1 MYVIKNSI
9 NEGGQLMKLEDYKK
23 VETTNIDFKLDLEK
37 EKPKS
42 WLKSVSAFANTKGG
56 IILFGVDDKTHE
68 GKGVADVKKMSEK
81 ISELI
86 NARIEPLP
94 RYELNYFEENG
105 KDFIEL
111 EIGDGP
117 ITPYFYVADG
127 RKEAFIRSGNQ
138 SIIAPAHIL
147 QNLILKGKNITFD
160 SLPSEY
166 NIGDFSFTL
175 LTATIKEKTGK
186 KFNEDRDYISLGLVD
201 KNNKLT
207 NGALLLSDQGILK
220 QSKVICTRWNGL
232 TKGSIKKDAI
242 DDKEYTGSL
251 ISLLENADT
260 FIKNNSKSSWIIKGM
275 ERIEYE
281 DYPITARR
289 EAIVNALI
297 HRDYQILG
305 AEIHIDMYD
314 DRIEIISPGGMIDGT
329 QIQNLEI
336 GKVPSMRRN
345 TIISDIFSRLHYMD
359 RRGSG
364 LSRIVDSYSD
374 FLEKPKFLSDESSFT
389 VIFPNKGYSPVLTI
403 DNPVKNGQNGNMVS
417 DEDYF
422 LIKLYKNLGDKVRA
436 KTLTEIK
443 RFFIEFKYDR
453 TFTREDVKSF
463 FHIQNSRASEIIALL
478 VDNNMVD
485 NVEGSKYIFKR

>member
-1 MYVIKNSI
+1 MR
-9 NEGGQLMKLEDYKK
+9 LEDYKK
-23 VETTNIDFKLDLEK
+23 VETTNIDFKVDLEK

-68 GKGVADVKKMSEK
+68 EKGVKDVVKTTER

-86 NARIEPLP
+86 NSRIEPLP
-94 RYELNYFEENG
+94 RYELNYFDENG
-105 KDFIEL
+105 KDYIEL

-138 SIIAPAHIL
+138 SIPAPTHIL

-166 NIGDFSFTL
+166 NVGELSFTL
-175 LTATIKEKTGK
+175 LTATIKDKTGK
-186 KFNEDRDYISLGLVD
+186 EFDKNRDYISLGLAC

-207 NGALLLSDQGILK
+207 NGGVLLSDQGPLN
-220 QSKVICTRWNGL
+220 QSKVVCTRWNGL
-232 TKGSIKKDAI
+232 RKGSIKEDAL

-260 FIKNNSKSSWIIKGM
+260 FIKNNSKNSWKIKGM
-275 ERIEYE
+275 DRVEYP

-305 AEIHIDMYD
+305 SEVHIDMYD
-314 DRIEIISPGGMIDGT
+314 DRLEIVSPGGMIDGT
-329 QIQNLEI
+329 KIQDLEI
-336 GKVPSMRRN
+336 GNVPSMRRN

-364 LSRIVDSYSD
+364 LSRIIESYSD
-374 FLEKPKFLSDESSFT
+374 FMEKPRFLSDESSFT
-389 VIFPNKGYSPVLTI
+389 VIFPNKGYSPVLKLN
-403 DNPVKNGQNGNMVS
+403 NPGETGQNGNLVS

-436 KTLTEIK
+436 KTLSELK
-443 RFFIEFKYDR
+443 LFFEQFQFDKL
-453 TFTREDVKSF
+453 FTREDVKGF
-463 FHIQNSRASEIIALL
+463 FKVKNSRASEIIAILL
-478 VDNNMVD
+478 NSNMIE
-485 NVEGSKYIFKR
+485 NAEGSKYKFVR

>member
-1 MYVIKNSI
+1 
-9 NEGGQLMKLEDYKK
+9 
-23 VETTNIDFKLDLEK
+23 
-37 EKPKS
+37 
-42 WLKSVSAFANTKGG
+42 
-56 IILFGVDDKTHE
+56 
-68 GKGVADVKKMSEK
+68 
-81 ISELI
+81 
-86 NARIEPLP
+86 
-94 RYELNYFEENG
+94 
-105 KDFIEL
+105 
-111 EIGDGP
+111 
-117 ITPYFYVADG
+117 
-127 RKEAFIRSGNQ
+127 
-138 SIIAPAHIL
+138 
-147 QNLILKGKNITFD
+147 
-160 SLPSEY
+160 
-166 NIGDFSFTL
+166 
-175 LTATIKEKTGK
+175 
-186 KFNEDRDYISLGLVD
+186 
-201 KNNKLT
+201 
-207 NGALLLSDQGILK
+207 
-220 QSKVICTRWNGL
+220 
-232 TKGSIKKDAI
+232 
-242 DDKEYTGSL
+242 
-251 ISLLENADT
+251 
-260 FIKNNSKSSWIIKGM
+260 M

-422 LIKLYKNLGDKVRA
+422 LINY
-436 KTLTEIK
+436 IK
-443 RFFIEFKYDR
+443 I
-453 TFTREDVKSF
+453 
-463 FHIQNSRASEIIALL
+463 
-478 VDNNMVD
+478 
-485 NVEGSKYIFKR
+485 

>member
-1 MYVIKNSI
+1 
-9 NEGGQLMKLEDYKK
+9 MKLEDYKK
-23 VETTNIDFKLDLEK
+23 VETTNIDFKVDLEK

-56 IILFGVDDKTHE
+56 IILFGVDDKTRE
-68 GKGVADVKKMSEK
+68 EKGIEDVVKATEK

-94 RYELNYFEENG
+94 RYELNYFEEDG
-105 KDFIEL
+105 KDFIKL

-138 SIIAPAHIL
+138 SILAPAYIL

-166 NIGDFSFTL
+166 NVGDLSFTL
-175 LTATIKEKTGK
+175 LTATIKDKTGK
-186 KFNEDRDYISLGLVD
+186 KFNEDRDYISLGLAD

-207 NGALLLSDQGILK
+207 NGAVLLSDQGALN
-220 QSKVICTRWNGL
+220 QSKVVCTRWNGL
-232 TKGSIKKDAI
+232 TKGSVKEDAL

-251 ISLLENADT
+251 ISLLENTDT
-260 FIKNNSKSSWIIKGM
+260 FIKNNSKNSWKIKGM
-275 ERIEYE
+275 DRIEYE

-305 AEIHIDMYD
+305 SEIHIDMYD
-314 DRIEIISPGGMIDGT
+314 DRLEIVSPGGMIDGT

-336 GKVPSMRRN
+336 GKVPSMKRN
-345 TIISDIFSRLHYMD
+345 TIISDVFSRLHYMD

-364 LSRIVDSYSD
+364 LSRIMESYND
-374 FLEKPKFLSDESSFT
+374 FIEKPKFLSDESSFT
-389 VIFPNKGYSPVLTI
+389 VIFPNKGYSPLLTI
-403 DNPVKNGQNGNMVS
+403 NNPVITGQNENIVS

-436 KTLTEIK
+436 KTLSEIK
-443 RFFIEFKYDR
+443 LFFTKFQYDNV
-453 TFTREDVKSF
+453 FTRENVKDF
-463 FHIQNSRASEIIALL
+463 FHVQNSRASEIVALL
-478 VDNNMVD
+478 LTNNMIE
-485 NVEGSKYIFKR
+485 NEEGSKYKFKR

>member
-1 MYVIKNSI
+1 
-9 NEGGQLMKLEDYKK
+9 MKLEDYKK
-23 VETTNIDFKLDLEK
+23 VETTNIDFKVDLEK

-56 IILFGVDDKTHE
+56 IILFGVDDKTRE
-68 GKGVADVKKMSEK
+68 EKGIEDVVKATEK

-94 RYELNYFEENG
+94 RYELNYFEEDG

-138 SIIAPAHIL
+138 SIPAPAHIL

-166 NIGDFSFTL
+166 NVGDLSFTL
-175 LTATIKEKTGK
+175 LTATIKDKTGK
-186 KFNEDRDYISLGLVD
+186 KFNEDRDYISLGLAD

-207 NGALLLSDQGILK
+207 NGAVLLSDQGALN
-220 QSKVICTRWNGL
+220 QSKVVCTRWNGL
-232 TKGSIKKDAI
+232 TKGSVKEDAL

-251 ISLLENADT
+251 ISLLENTDA
-260 FIKNNSKSSWIIKGM
+260 FIKNNSKNSWKIKGM
-275 ERIEYE
+275 DRVEYE

-305 AEIHIDMYD
+305 SEIHIDMYD
-314 DRIEIISPGGMIDGT
+314 DRLEIVSPGGMIDGT

-345 TIISDIFSRLHYMD
+345 TIISDVFSRLHYMD

-364 LSRIVDSYSD
+364 LSRIMESYND
-374 FLEKPKFLSDESSFT
+374 FIEKPKFLSDESSFT

-403 DNPVKNGQNGNMVS
+403 NNPVITGQNGNIVS

-436 KTLTEIK
+436 KTLSEIK
-443 RFFIEFKYDR
+443 LFFIKFQYDNM
-453 TFTREDVKSF
+453 FTRENVKDF
-463 FHIQNSRASEIIALL
+463 FHVQNSRASEIVALL
-478 VDNNMVD
+478 LTNNMIE
-485 NVEGSKYIFKR
+485 NVEGSKYKFKR